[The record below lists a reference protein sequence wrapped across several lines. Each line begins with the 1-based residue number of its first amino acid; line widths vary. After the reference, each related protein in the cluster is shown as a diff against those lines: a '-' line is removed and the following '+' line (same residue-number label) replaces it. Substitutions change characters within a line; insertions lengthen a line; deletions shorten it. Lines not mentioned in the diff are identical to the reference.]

1 MSNASNAVA
10 AANAATEAAK
20 KLPWDVKLF
29 GVIAAALCGG
39 SFYLFSRALGSSDNW
54 VHIQSQFQT
63 VLVVSLIGTIT
74 LMAAALSYFIQDP
87 TKTMYFVV
95 IVSIISLGLSYGALA
110 TAAISR

>member
-1 MSNASNAVA
+1 MSNASAASQA
-10 AANAATEAAK
+10 AAQAAEASK
-20 KLPWDVKLF
+20 KLPWDVKFF
-29 GVIAAALCGG
+29 GVVAAVLCGG
-39 SFYLFSRALGSSDNW
+39 SFYLFSRALGSSDSW
-54 VHIQSQFQT
+54 VHVQSQFQT

-95 IVSIISLGLSYGALA
+95 IVSVISLGLSYGALA

>member
-1 MSNASNAVA
+1 MSNASA
-10 AANAATEAAK
+10 ASQVATEAAK